1 MEVIGMGSYS
11 YILEIFSTQE
21 KSRLLNNNNKGHLYS
36 AFPMGLAQSAL
47 HYYYPSGPNCILER
61 SQLPGKYTARLPVRR
76 SNTIILTISFTVLY
90 AGYPYEIPGWG
101 QKNLSCRDQDSNPGL
116 FAPESSVLTSTPQVL
131 QLKTYSCE
139 RQLIISVQKAAAV

>member
-1 MEVIGMGSYS
+1 
-11 YILEIFSTQE
+11 
-21 KSRLLNNNNKGHLYS
+21 
-36 AFPMGLAQSAL
+36 MGLAQSAL

-101 QKNLSCRDQDSNPGL
+101 
-116 FAPESSVLTSTPQVL
+116 
-131 QLKTYSCE
+131 
-139 RQLIISVQKAAAV
+139 